1 MGNRR
6 RKVDFHGILT
16 VNQIQEVGQLLFNP
30 KPHQELFQIGDII
43 VDVNDLSTLVA
54 ERYLTGFIIDGFFLK
69 YSEEAQAVGSKA
81 VYLPSLT
88 QTSALAK
95 QSKAKQSVKPFQTW
109 SWTRLSRSR
118 LYEWIIHN
126 FSFHTQWCYS
136 FWKHRWADFVL
147 KHFQSFNYLILQ
159 LVVKLLV
166 AYYWK
171 RTQRKTWKKV

>member
-1 MGNRR
+1 M
-6 RKVDFHGILT
+6 DFHGILT
-16 VNQIQEVGQLLFNP
+16 VNQIQEVGQLFFNP

-95 QSKAKQSVKPFQTW
+95 QSKA
-109 SWTRLSRSR
+109 RS
-118 LYEWIIHN
+118 
-126 FSFHTQWCYS
+126 
-136 FWKHRWADFVL
+136 
-147 KHFQSFNYLILQ
+147 HF
-159 LVVKLLV
+159 KLDHE
-166 AYYWK
+166 
-171 RTQRKTWKKV
+171 RD